1 MKKILVAGR
10 EADSEAILEFLV
22 AEGTVQI
29 NPLESADDVPQADG
43 ETARRLATD
52 RSRLSTAIREIERR
66 FGLKKQMFSIR
77 EPIEEDVFLALKQEP
92 QDVLERLFAFEQLL
106 EQDGQLRQRDEKLA
120 VQQEQLLPWLSIPI
134 ELSVTETEKTAILYG
149 IANDPVLL
157 EDASTALQEET
168 DGTALIPLSRDGKK
182 TLLAVIARKH
192 DISRVRSRLAGADFQ
207 PLPLTGV
214 NGTPKAVYE
223 RLTVER
229 QSIEKELAENLGKQ
243 EAFTADR
250 DNFAKL
256 CDALGEREAEVD
268 AALRLGRTD
277 RTVYFTGWIPARAA
291 ERTKRRLMKKIP
303 VAVELSDPAPDE
315 AFPILLENNKFN
327 RAFEVIL
334 TLFGAPSHD
343 ELDPMPVMAPFYM
356 ITFGMMLS
364 DVGYGLLL
372 TLVAAFLLYKV
383 KVEGNMKNMTQML
396 FLSGIASTAWG
407 FVFGGF
413 FGDLIPTLTQER
425 YVFPVLWFDPLES
438 PMTLLLFSM
447 FFGVIHLFAGMAL
460 KIANEKRNGRL
471 LDGILEVVPW
481 YMIIVGLIVYL
492 GSSAGA
498 FGQASGFLAPIAMWL
513 TIAGAVTIII
523 NTIRLT
529 KKPFSGFFK
538 GLLALYD
545 ITGYLSDILSYA
557 RILALVLATSV
568 IAVVFNNL
576 AGIALPSIPGYII
589 FVILAVPM
597 HILNLALSALSAYV
611 HASRLQY
618 VEMFGKFFD
627 GGGQYFKPLCR
638 DTKHVRVLAGPDDP
652 HEQ

>member
-1 MKKILVAGR
+1 
-10 EADSEAILEFLV
+10 
-22 AEGTVQI
+22 
-29 NPLESADDVPQADG
+29 
-43 ETARRLATD
+43 
-52 RSRLSTAIREIERR
+52 
-66 FGLKKQMFSIR
+66 
-77 EPIEEDVFLALKQEP
+77 
-92 QDVLERLFAFEQLL
+92 
-106 EQDGQLRQRDEKLA
+106 
-120 VQQEQLLPWLSIPI
+120 
-134 ELSVTETEKTAILYG
+134 
-149 IANDPVLL
+149 
-157 EDASTALQEET
+157 
-168 DGTALIPLSRDGKK
+168 
-182 TLLAVIARKH
+182 
-192 DISRVRSRLAGADFQ
+192 
-207 PLPLTGV
+207 
-214 NGTPKAVYE
+214 
-223 RLTVER
+223 
-229 QSIEKELAENLGKQ
+229 
-243 EAFTADR
+243 
-250 DNFAKL
+250 
-256 CDALGEREAEVD
+256 
-268 AALRLGRTD
+268 
-277 RTVYFTGWIPARAA
+277 
-291 ERTKRRLMKKIP
+291 
-303 VAVELSDPAPDE
+303 
-315 AFPILLENNKFN
+315 
-327 RAFEVIL
+327 
-334 TLFGAPSHD
+334 
-343 ELDPMPVMAPFYM
+343 
-356 ITFGMMLS
+356 
-364 DVGYGLLL
+364 
-372 TLVAAFLLYKV
+372 
-383 KVEGNMKNMTQML
+383 
-396 FLSGIASTAWG
+396 
-407 FVFGGF
+407 
-413 FGDLIPTLTQER
+413 
-425 YVFPVLWFDPLES
+425 
-438 PMTLLLFSM
+438 MTLLLFSM